1 MRIPPYYRNPNW
13 QRLFAGMALGAF
25 LSWMIFLFI
34 YGVTQEKQA
43 TLIQRQEN
51 DIADLKRD
59 KLVWQERFKELNNEQ
74 QKQLTVQEIRVRIR
88 DNPRLELAELSLY
101 EIQEKVKDDLSV
113 LLSKDL
119 ETVSEMRDLIK
130 RTIENQL
137 HRVEEKQ
144 YKLTLHET
152 VVYTEV
158 ILILDIELASS

>member
-59 KLVWQERFKELNNEQ
+59 KLVWQERFQELNNEQ